1 MKFNEVFSELFSN
14 EFSLESVYIKQ
25 NIPITVKH
33 KKCGYKFNILP
44 QSVSRNKS
52 CVCPK
57 CNPSAIKHVIKGIN
71 DIATTNPELVH
82 LFKNKEDAYKYKK
95 WSKQYTWYIC
105 PCCGNEYYLQIQ
117 NVTKAG
123 KVPCGI
129 CNDGFSYPNKF
140 MANLLSQLNI
150 VYEKEYSP
158 DWISPKKYDFYFQ
171 INNKN
176 YIVEMDGGLGHG
188 NSFGKPFQKHLD
200 DGITI
205 DKYKDKMAK
214 NHGISVIRIDCNYTS
229 KRFEYITNS
238 ILNSYLAELFDLNA
252 IDFKKCD
259 LASNDNIFKAVLIDL
274 QNGLY
279 DTKVLSRKHKLGES
293 TIRNYI
299 NTAIESNIISQKAV
313 NQYRFELRKKK
324 ISDSKNQKVLCIET
338 NEIFDS
344 YKDANKKYRA
354 ALSQYFN
361 KNGKSSGK
369 LPDGTKLTWKK
380 LNEDIA

>member
-1 MKFNEVFSELFSN
+1 MKKKIS
-14 EFSLESVYIKQ
+14 YISKYGVTC
-25 NIPITVKH
+25 PR
-33 KKCGYKFNILP
+33 CDDGY
-44 QSVSRNKS
+44 
-52 CVCPK
+52 
-57 CNPSAIKHVIKGIN
+57 
-71 DIATTNPELVH
+71 
-82 LFKNKEDAYKYKK
+82 
-95 WSKQYTWYIC
+95 
-105 PCCGNEYYLQIQ
+105 
-117 NVTKAG
+117 
-123 KVPCGI
+123 
-129 CNDGFSYPNKF
+129 SYPNKF
-140 MANLLSQLNI
+140 IYNSLLQIENQLDFLDR
-150 VYEKEYSP
+150 EYRP
-158 DWISPKKYDFYFQ
+158 DWCKYKYKDKNCYGIYDIYFEK
-171 INNKN
+171 NNKKFV
-176 YIVEMDGGLGHG
+176 IEMDGGLGHG
-188 NSFGKPFQKHLD
+188 NSFGKPFQKDLD

-259 LASNDNIFKAVLIDL
+259 LASNDNIFRAVLTDL
-274 QNGLY
+274 QNGIY

-313 NQYRFELRKKK
+313 NQYRFESRKKK

>member
-14 EFSLESVYIKQ
+14 EFSLESEYIKQ

-95 WSKQYTWYIC
+95 WSTQYTWYIC

-123 KVPCGI
+123 KVPCDI

-150 VYEKEYSP
+150 AYEKEYSP

-188 NSFGKPFQKHLD
+188 NSFEKPFQKHLD

-259 LASNDNIFKAVLIDL
+259 LASNDNIFRAVLIDL

-313 NQYRFELRKKK
+313 NQYRFESRKKK

>member
-1 MKFNEVFSELFSN
+1 MKFNKVFSELFSN
-14 EFSLESVYIKQ
+14 EFSLESEYIKQ
-25 NIPITVKH
+25 NIPITIKH

-82 LFKNKEDAYKYKK
+82 LFKNMEDAYKYKK
-95 WSKQYTWYIC
+95 WSTQYTWYIC

-123 KVPCGI
+123 KVPCDI

-150 VYEKEYSP
+150 TYEKEYSP

-188 NSFGKPFQKHLD
+188 NSFGKPFQKDLD

-205 DKYKDKMAK
+205 DKHKDKMAK

-259 LASNDNIFKAVLIDL
+259 LASNDNIFRAVLIDL
-274 QNGLY
+274 QNGIY

-313 NQYRFELRKKK
+313 NQYRFESRKKK

>member
-1 MKFNEVFSELFSN
+1 MKFNKVFSELFSN
-14 EFSLESVYIKQ
+14 EFSLESEYIKQ

-82 LFKNKEDAYKYKK
+82 LFKNMEDAYKYKK
-95 WSKQYTWYIC
+95 WSTQYIWYIC

-123 KVPCGI
+123 KVPCDI

-150 VYEKEYSP
+150 TYEKEYSP

-171 INNKN
+171 INNRN

-188 NSFGKPFQKHLD
+188 NSFGKPFQKDLD

-259 LASNDNIFKAVLIDL
+259 LASNDNIFRAVLIDL
-274 QNGLY
+274 QNGIY

-313 NQYRFELRKKK
+313 NQYRFESRKKK

>member
-1 MKFNEVFSELFSN
+1 MKFNKVFSELFSN
-14 EFSLESVYIKQ
+14 EFSLESEYIKQ

-82 LFKNKEDAYKYKK
+82 LFKNMEDAYKYKK
-95 WSKQYTWYIC
+95 WSTQYTWYIC

-123 KVPCGI
+123 KVPCDI

-150 VYEKEYSP
+150 TYEKEYSP

-188 NSFGKPFQKHLD
+188 NSFGKPFQKDLD

-259 LASNDNIFKAVLIDL
+259 LASNDNIFRAVLTDL
-274 QNGLY
+274 QNGIY

-313 NQYRFELRKKK
+313 NQYRFESRKKK

-354 ALSQYFN
+354 ALSQYIN
-361 KNGKSSGK
+361 KN
-369 LPDGTKLTWKK
+369 
-380 LNEDIA
+380 

>member
-14 EFSLESVYIKQ
+14 EFSLESEYIKQ

-95 WSKQYTWYIC
+95 WSTQYTWYIC

-123 KVPCGI
+123 KVPCDI

-150 VYEKEYSP
+150 AYEKEYSP

-259 LASNDNIFKAVLIDL
+259 LASNDNIFRAVLIDL

-313 NQYRFELRKKK
+313 NQYRFESRKKK

>member
-14 EFSLESVYIKQ
+14 EFSLESEYIKQ

-95 WSKQYTWYIC
+95 WSTQYTWYIC

-123 KVPCGI
+123 KVPCDI

-150 VYEKEYSP
+150 AYEKEYSP

-259 LASNDNIFKAVLIDL
+259 LASNDNIFRAVLIDL

-299 NTAIESNIISQKAV
+299 NTA
-313 NQYRFELRKKK
+313 NQYRFESRKKK

>member
-14 EFSLESVYIKQ
+14 EFSLESEYIKQ

-95 WSKQYTWYIC
+95 WSTQYTWYIC

-123 KVPCGI
+123 KVPCDI

-150 VYEKEYSP
+150 AYEKEYSP

-188 NSFGKPFQKHLD
+188 NSFGKPFQKNLD

-205 DKYKDKMAK
+205 DKYKDNMAK

-238 ILNSYLAELFDLNA
+238 ILNSYLVELFDLNA

-259 LASNDNIFKAVLIDL
+259 LASNDNIFRAVLIDL
-274 QNGLY
+274 QNGIY

-299 NTAIESNIISQKAV
+299 NTAIKSNIISQKAV
-313 NQYRFELRKKK
+313 NQYRFESRKKK

>member
-1 MKFNEVFSELFSN
+1 MKFNKVFSELFSN
-14 EFSLESVYIKQ
+14 EFSLESEYIKQ

-82 LFKNKEDAYKYKK
+82 LFKNMEDAYKYKK
-95 WSKQYTWYIC
+95 WSTQYTWYIC

-123 KVPCGI
+123 KVPCDI

-150 VYEKEYSP
+150 TYEKEYSP

-188 NSFGKPFQKHLD
+188 NSFGKPFQKDLD

-238 ILNSYLAELFDLNA
+238 ILNSCLAELFDLNA

-259 LASNDNIFKAVLIDL
+259 LASNDNIFRAVLIDL
-274 QNGLY
+274 QNRIY

-313 NQYRFELRKKK
+313 NQYRFESRKKK

>member
-14 EFSLESVYIKQ
+14 EFSLESEYIKQ

-95 WSKQYTWYIC
+95 WSKQYTCYIC

-123 KVPCGI
+123 KVPCDI

-150 VYEKEYSP
+150 AYEKEYSP

-214 NHGISVIRIDCNYTS
+214 NHSISVIRIDCNYTS

-299 NTAIESNIISQKAV
+299 NTAIESNIVSQKAV
-313 NQYRFELRKKK
+313 NQYRFESRKKK

>member
-14 EFSLESVYIKQ
+14 EFSLESEYIKQ

-95 WSKQYTWYIC
+95 WSTQYTWYIC

-123 KVPCGI
+123 KVPCDI

-150 VYEKEYSP
+150 AYEKEYSP

-259 LASNDNIFKAVLIDL
+259 LASNDNIFRAVLIDL

-279 DTKVLSRKHKLGES
+279 DTKVLSRKHNLGES

-313 NQYRFELRKKK
+313 NQYRFESRKKK

>member
-14 EFSLESVYIKQ
+14 EFSLESEYIKQ

-123 KVPCGI
+123 KVPCDI

-150 VYEKEYSP
+150 SYEKEYSP

-214 NHGISVIRIDCNYTS
+214 NHGISVIRINCNYTS

-238 ILNSYLAELFDLNA
+238 IFNSYLAELFDLNA

-299 NTAIESNIISQKAV
+299 NTAIESNIILQKDV
-313 NQYRFELRKKK
+313 NQYRFESRKKK